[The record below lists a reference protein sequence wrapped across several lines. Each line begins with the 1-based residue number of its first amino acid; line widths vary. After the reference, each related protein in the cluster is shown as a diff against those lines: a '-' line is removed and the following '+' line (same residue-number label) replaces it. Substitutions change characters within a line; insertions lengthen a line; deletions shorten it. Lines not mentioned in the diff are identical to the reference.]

1 MLENWYMYQTPD
13 SKELIPELSLG
24 NTGNTKIC
32 LMGRY
37 MFVCLCCCFTS
48 QSGWLKV
55 SVNNFWSGPDAAWVF
70 PVLSGSNIMKIP
82 LCEK

>member
-1 MLENWYMYQTPD
+1 MYLHLNDHGVNWKTTVMLENWYMYQTPD
-13 SKELIPELSLG
+13 SKELIPEHSLG

-32 LMGRY
+32 LMGKY

-55 SVNNFWSGPDAAWVF
+55 SVNNF
-70 PVLSGSNIMKIP
+70 
-82 LCEK
+82 

>member
-1 MLENWYMYQTPD
+1 MVVRCDELECTVFAFDHGVNWKTTVMLENWYMYQTPD
-13 SKELIPELSLG
+13 SKELIPRHSFG

-55 SVNNFWSGPDAAWVF
+55 
-70 PVLSGSNIMKIP
+70 
-82 LCEK
+82 

>member
-37 MFVCLCCCFTS
+37 MFVCLFVLLFHIS
-48 QSGWLKV
+48 VWLWGRTGLV
-55 SVNNFWSGPDAAWVF
+55 VRASD
-70 PVLSGSNIMKIP
+70 SGSGDPGSILGRVGVLFP
-82 LCEK
+82 

>member
-1 MLENWYMYQTPD
+1 MTNYNVFAFDHGVNWKTTVMLENWYMYQTPD

-37 MFVCLCCCFTS
+37 MFVCVAVLH
-48 QSGWLKV
+48 L
-55 SVNNFWSGPDAAWVF
+55 N
-70 PVLSGSNIMKIP
+70 PVG
-82 LCEK
+82 